1 MSENDELARRLA
13 EEQARADKEALDEVT
28 QKIEAG
34 FRLAT
39 QEEQQRQAD
48 RHEREQKEQQATQQ
62 AQAQEAAHNKA
73 QEYEAENRQKAQE
86 AGQEIAGNVKEQ
98 PFGYANNAQ
107 TADAAYTTDNYAS
120 QDTAMPSYEG
130 PAAQHGDGT
139 TIGSAAMNGQ
149 TDTYDVNVQNTN
161 SRAQENPQTGLQIIQ
176 DDTPRTNENLSITP
190 YSEARQFD
198 ARQFNANINQPRQ
211 TSTATQTEVDYND
224 PFAAWHAENQ
234 MRSATF
240 DMNQS
245 EQAMF
250 DDQLNTVT
258 PDSYSVGAA
267 EPAMMGSFTQDLS
280 DDDRILYKTIRTA
293 NTDETGPVQVGPAPA
308 THSGNTQEG
317 TTPANAKDADDDNR
331 IYVNDQTFAARFDD
345 TIFWKSDERKKAW
358 EQFVNG
364 FKNAKTLEDLIENGL
379 WASLEIGLDMI
390 NAYMDWEASEAKK
403 LAAFIKES
411 KKTYDSDQMKA
422 SGISPQEAIKRT
434 HDGIHASKDFW
445 KALEQQKFYGNLPR
459 NEHGGIDLKNCTN
472 EQKAMLGEFQ
482 VRFAQSS
489 PEFKKAMENMLGREF
504 NGEDLML
511 AAESVRNTLHGY
523 EDGPY
528 GEKGGNV
535 GVVGKGPQGP
545 EPDAPQHNPNTPSP
559 QGPTPIT
566 PAPKRV
572 LAKEVPLSLGN
583 ETIKAPNR
591 VLETQAPKALE
602 NTGNTPNVYR
612 MGPINETKENVV
624 IDGRTGQVL
633 DGVQVP
639 DKETMRNVT
648 PPKGPLKNAKPM
660 EFEDLN
666 KRAAD
671 NIRNMHDT
679 ADAMRQNAINAR
691 LIDMSRNGGRPTP
704 RGRGQNKLL
713 GNNFGR
719 NAA

>member
-1 MSENDELARRLA
+1 
-13 EEQARADKEALDEVT
+13 
-28 QKIEAG
+28 
-34 FRLAT
+34 
-39 QEEQQRQAD
+39 
-48 RHEREQKEQQATQQ
+48 
-62 AQAQEAAHNKA
+62 
-73 QEYEAENRQKAQE
+73 
-86 AGQEIAGNVKEQ
+86 
-98 PFGYANNAQ
+98 
-107 TADAAYTTDNYAS
+107 
-120 QDTAMPSYEG
+120 
-130 PAAQHGDGT
+130 
-139 TIGSAAMNGQ
+139 
-149 TDTYDVNVQNTN
+149 
-161 SRAQENPQTGLQIIQ
+161 
-176 DDTPRTNENLSITP
+176 
-190 YSEARQFD
+190 
-198 ARQFNANINQPRQ
+198 
-211 TSTATQTEVDYND
+211 
-224 PFAAWHAENQ
+224 
-234 MRSATF
+234 
-240 DMNQS
+240 
-245 EQAMF
+245 
-250 DDQLNTVT
+250 
-258 PDSYSVGAA
+258 
-267 EPAMMGSFTQDLS
+267 
-280 DDDRILYKTIRTA
+280 
-293 NTDETGPVQVGPAPA
+293 
-308 THSGNTQEG
+308 
-317 TTPANAKDADDDNR
+317 
-331 IYVNDQTFAARFDD
+331 
-345 TIFWKSDERKKAW
+345 
-358 EQFVNG
+358 
-364 FKNAKTLEDLIENGL
+364 
-379 WASLEIGLDMI
+379 
-390 NAYMDWEASEAKK
+390 
-403 LAAFIKES
+403 
-411 KKTYDSDQMKA
+411 
-422 SGISPQEAIKRT
+422 
-434 HDGIHASKDFW
+434 
-445 KALEQQKFYGNLPR
+445 
-459 NEHGGIDLKNCTN
+459 
-472 EQKAMLGEFQ
+472 
-482 VRFAQSS
+482 
-489 PEFKKAMENMLGREF
+489 MLGREF

-545 EPDAPQHNPNTPSP
+545 EPEAPQHNPNTPSP

-704 RGRGQNKLL
+704 GGRGQNKLL